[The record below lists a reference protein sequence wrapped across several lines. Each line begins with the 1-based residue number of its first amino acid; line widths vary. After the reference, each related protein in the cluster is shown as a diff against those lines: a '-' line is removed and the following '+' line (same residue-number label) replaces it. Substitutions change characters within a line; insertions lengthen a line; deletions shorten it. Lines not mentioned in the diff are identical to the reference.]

1 MILALLVGA
10 CAAPQ
15 PASAPDP
22 ATARIY
28 ADVGE
33 SERSAGATD
42 SALAAFQE
50 ALRLDPSNE
59 IARRGL
65 DVLCFEEGRRLLDAG
80 DARGAAEK
88 LQGGQ
93 GRPAKLLEGIA
104 RYEIGDDDTARPLLE
119 DAANE
124 AKLASA
130 ARLYLGL
137 IALRTD
143 EPRLADAQL
152 SQVPADAPFAE
163 TAAELLRTARRS
175 GKLVLSAL
183 AESGYDSNVT
193 LLPSGAPGGKDGMAS
208 LAFAAVGRPR
218 GESGPWL
225 RASGLYRP
233 QFTLHDYDLAAIGGA
248 AGWQLGRVANH
259 VGVEYDY
266 DYRTLGAAP
275 YLSAHKLGA
284 DAAKTIGQM
293 LWTANY
299 SIRFESYKT
308 DVTSNFSG
316 TLHSAELLAGT
327 AAIRGGW
334 HVGRDFAQYADTSY
348 FEHGP
353 HIVADL
359 PIGSRWQVSA
369 DLSAVWRKYQGADQA
384 LSLLRSDVLLD
395 ASVAG
400 ELDLTDQLAL
410 RLATSGR
417 HAVSN
422 APDLSYDRLTLTLGL
437 VAAAGFF

>member
-1 MILALLVGA
+1 MILALLVAA

-15 PASAPDP
+15 PASEPDP

-33 SERSAGATD
+33 SERAAGAND

-65 DVLCFEEGRRLLDAG
+65 DALCFEEGRKLLDAG

-104 RYEIGDDDTARPLLE
+104 RYEIGDDDAARPLLE
-119 DAANE
+119 DAAND
-124 AKLASA
+124 AQLASA

-137 IALRTD
+137 VALRTD
-143 EPRLADAQL
+143 QPRLADAQL
-152 SQVPADAPFAE
+152 SQVLADAPFAE

-193 LLPSGAPGGKDGMAS
+193 LLPSGEPGGQDGMAS
-208 LAFAAVGRPR
+208 LAFAGVGRPL

-225 RASGLYRP
+225 RASGLYRA

-248 AGWQLGRVANH
+248 AGWQLGRAANH

-266 DYRTLGAAP
+266 DYLALGGAP
-275 YLSAHKLGA
+275 YLSAHKLAA

-293 LWTANY
+293 LLTAAY

-316 TLHSAELLAGT
+316 TLHSVEILAGT

-334 HVGRDFAQYADTSY
+334 HVGRDFAQYAETSF

-353 HIVADL
+353 HILADL
-359 PIGSRWQVSA
+359 PVGSRWRVSA
-369 DLSAVWRKYQGADQA
+369 DLSAVWRKYKGVDQT

-395 ASVAG
+395 ASLAG

-410 RLATSGR
+410 RVATSGR

-422 APDLSYDRLTLTLGL
+422 AAGLSYDRLTFTVGL